1 MTERTRLKRIQG
13 GEEGDKTQENLGRT
27 FKSQDSKHN
36 TCVQKWWGSLNNM
49 MDEEKEGCVYDSVK
63 NLLSH

>member
-27 FKSQDSKHN
+27 FKRQDSKHH
-36 TCVQKWWGSLNNM
+36 TCVQNWWGSLNNM

>member
-27 FKSQDSKHN
+27 FKRQDSKHN
-36 TCVQKWWGSLNNM
+36 TCVQNW
-49 MDEEKEGCVYDSVK
+49 
-63 NLLSH
+63 